1 MLFVYVTLSDSEGS
15 RFLVVVMLRFA
26 QHDMQIIS
34 KTVEDIHDRNS
45 GTHPVFSL
53 RHQYL

>member
-26 QHDMQIIS
+26 QHDMQFIS
-34 KTVEDIHDRNS
+34 KTVADIRDTKLDN
-45 GTHPVFSL
+45 HPVFSW
-53 RHQYL
+53 RYQYL